1 MEELNDLEMSLFV
14 QSIVGDMGVI
24 DTLIDIS
31 MVGFK
36 LICYWFELNTLNAKE
51 LIVLLC
57 KWHNTIYD

>member
-1 MEELNDLEMSLFV
+1 MLKMEELNDLEMSLFV

-36 LICYWFELNTLNAKE
+36 LICY
-51 LIVLLC
+51 
-57 KWHNTIYD
+57 